1 LGLGVGVGVGVGLGL
16 GRAELLVEAH
26 RVAAR
31 REAVC
36 CRKVEMGGR
45 GGHAPPHT
53 DVEIDING
61 GEGREAQRH
70 LVRVEG

>member
-1 LGLGVGVGVGVGLGL
+1 
-16 GRAELLVEAH
+16 
-26 RVAAR
+26 
-31 REAVC
+31 
-36 CRKVEMGGR
+36 MGGR
-45 GGHAPPHT
+45 GGHATPHT